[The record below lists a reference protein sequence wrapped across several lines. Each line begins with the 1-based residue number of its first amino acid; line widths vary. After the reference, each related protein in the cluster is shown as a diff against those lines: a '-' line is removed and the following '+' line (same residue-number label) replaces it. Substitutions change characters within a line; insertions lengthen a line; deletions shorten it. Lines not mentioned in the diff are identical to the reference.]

1 MFNRLLIWTGIGGYI
16 YYNRREILK
25 WTNYYYRWVISWSLF
40 NPSYMK
46 KVVQLNDHIYYYI
59 TLKGRSFITRDNRV
73 DVEKYETF
81 SSKISISNSP
91 YNILE
96 ADIITVDGRKID
108 VLDDIKLLCG
118 PLVNQCTM
126 ENKNWIFNYLADE
139 YTMIKDTSDIKE
151 LIIELING
159 DTIKLT

>member
-1 MFNRLLIWTGIGGYI
+1 MLNRLLILAGVGTYV
-16 YYNRREILK
+16 YYNYRKIFK
-25 WTNYYYRWVISWSLF
+25 WSNYYYRWIISWSLF

-59 TLKGRSFITRDNRV
+59 TLKGRSFITIDNQF

-81 SSKISISNSP
+81 SSKMAIPNSP
-91 YNILE
+91 DNILE
-96 ADIITVDGRKID
+96 ADIITVDGDKID

-118 PLVNQCTM
+118 PFVNQCTIK
-126 ENKNWIFNYLADE
+126 NKDWIFNYLADE
-139 YTMIKDTSDIKE
+139 YTMIEDTSDIEE